1 MAKKEPDND
10 FAFDL
15 FKAMQKDNLG
25 YIYRGRF
32 SQEITDN
39 ILSLTETSLE
49 KTEQSSKI
57 KKRVYSIMVECL
69 QNITRH
75 QEGTTDS
82 TPDNYG
88 IFVIQRKDEKY
99 YITTGNTINKENIKP
114 IKDLIEKINSLEK
127 EELKLYYKEVLNTG
141 ELSVKGGAGLGLID
155 MARKS
160 GNKLLYNFKE
170 INKSFSY
177 FYLHTIPTLSSEE
190 KPGMNSEES
199 LHNIIDIHEV
209 LNDENI
215 LLIFN
220 GVLNQESLMTLLSTI
235 EGQMT
240 GSPNFRKKLFYI
252 VVEMLQNIVKHADN
266 KNEELGGNPGIFFIS
281 EKDNEYL
288 LTTGNYIKNSKVNEM
303 RDRIEQVNKL
313 SIDELDGFYN
323 KRLFN
328 FEKEDSK
335 KSGLGIID
343 LKIKSGKSLK
353 FNFHHI
359 DDNFTFFT
367 FQTRAAIN
375 Y

>member
-1 MAKKEPDND
+1 MDKKEANND
-10 FAFDL
+10 FAFTL

-49 KTEQSSKI
+49 KTEPSSRI

-75 QEGTTDS
+75 QEGTSDS

-88 IFVIQRKDEKY
+88 IFVIQRKDERY
-99 YITTGNTINKENIKP
+99 YITTGNTINKNNIEP
-114 IKDLIEKINSLEK
+114 IKNLIDKINSLEK
-127 EELKLYYKEVLNTG
+127 EELKSYYKEVLNSG

-160 GNKLLYNFKE
+160 GNKLIYYFKE
-170 INKSFSY
+170 INKGFSY
-177 FYLHTIPTLSSEE
+177 FYLHTIPTLSMEE
-190 KPGMNSEES
+190 GPTMNSEES
-199 LHNIIDIHEV
+199 LHNIIDIHNT

-215 LLIFN
+215 LLIYN
-220 GVLNQESLMTLLSTI
+220 GILNQESLMTLLSTI

-252 VVEMLQNIVKHADN
+252 VVEMLQNIVKHGDN
-266 KNEELGGNPGIFFIS
+266 KNEEQGGNPGIFFIS

-288 LTTGNYIKNSKVNEM
+288 LTTGNYVKNSRVKELKE
-303 RDRIEQVNKL
+303 RIEQINSL
-313 SIDELDGFYN
+313 SIEELDDFYN
-323 KRLFN
+323 QRLFN

-343 LKIKSGKSLK
+343 LKIKSGKTLK
-353 FNFHHI
+353 SNFYKI
-359 DDNFTFFT
+359 NDKFTFFT
-367 FQTRAAIN
+367 FQTKAAIN
-375 Y
+375 